1 MTRVIFYL
9 FLFSTTALFAQN
21 ITFQHPPGHYVKVNG
36 ANLWIETVGKG
47 DPLFLISGGPGGAH
61 VGLHNF
67 DSLQDVCT
75 LVYID
80 NFGRGKSDTAKNVSE
95 YTLSRDVEDIEGI
108 RKALGYEKI
117 NVLGHS
123 YGR

>member
-1 MTRVIFYL
+1 MKKL
-9 FLFSTTALFAQN
+9 FVLLFFILHSSFFTLKAQP
-21 ITFQHPPGHYVKVNG
+21 FQHPPGKYVNVNG
-36 ANLWIETVGKG
+36 ANLWVETVGKG
-47 DPLFLISGGPGGAH
+47 DPLFLISGGPGGTH
-61 VGLHNF
+61 VGLHSF

-108 RKALGYEKI
+108 RKALGYEEI
-117 NVLGHS
+117 NL
-123 YGR
+123 